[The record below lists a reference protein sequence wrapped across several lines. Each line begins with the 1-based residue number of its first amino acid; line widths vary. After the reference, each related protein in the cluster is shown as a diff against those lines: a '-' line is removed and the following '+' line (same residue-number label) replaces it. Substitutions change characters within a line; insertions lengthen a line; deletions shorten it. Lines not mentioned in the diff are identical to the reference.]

1 MGQRPRSRAVAI
13 ARQDEKQGRSNS
25 GIPGLH
31 VKARPMLRC
40 VQEDFSEAAIGE
52 ATNRHPITDPVV
64 LECQEFVS
72 TAVW

>member
-1 MGQRPRSRAVAI
+1 
-13 ARQDEKQGRSNS
+13 
-25 GIPGLH
+25 
-31 VKARPMLRC
+31 MLRY

-52 ATNRHPITDPVV
+52 ATNRHPIAAPVV